1 MFGWIAIRFQPATD
15 QQLAGLVMWIL
26 GGSVYVI
33 ATLVFLALW
42 IASSG
47 KVPPSRL

>member
-1 MFGWIAIRFQPATD
+1 MDAIRFQPATD

-47 KVPPSRL
+47 KPSRL